1 MSASNKPT
9 TRPRTKRGSS
19 AVEPVKPTRRTTS
32 SKEKQSL
39 VDSTN
44 DSVMMTDKVVFKPG
58 KWRKSLI
65 LLRASTSR
73 RDGSRSIGGIAGGGR
88 RISMLTSD
96 SRVSRIIL
104 DITVCDSSHTL
115 DARESVHHSLDQ
127 LDVSVQQFVAPL
139 IPLRTFADHCY
150 LGLRSPKE
158 EILKRCHQQE
168 PISFEAAF
176 ARLGITVR
184 KKIGEGVYGEVF
196 ECQKGS
202 NGQRSVLKLI
212 PIEGTLMING
222 EKQKTFE
229 EIVSEIIISSELSN
243 LRQRSVQFSTDGFV
257 ELISVSCVKGEYPR
271 LLLDLWNGYAD
282 EQGTEND
289 SPDMFPADQHY
300 IAFETAFGGSDLEG
314 YRFRNALQAFA
325 VFSQIVLCLAI
336 AEQRFDF
343 EHRDLHSGNIL
354 VEPTK
359 DTERTYNLLG
369 EEIVIQTQGL
379 KATIIDYTLSRIVY
393 NGLCLFN
400 DLSTDEELFTAEGDY
415 QFEIYR
421 KMKTAVE
428 NQWNRHQPKTN
439 VFWLH
444 YLLEKLIACR
454 NYRDKMTKV
463 HRTTMKSMKDLS
475 AILLDFES
483 VHEIVQHYFSSGED
497 DSNKEN

>member
-1 MSASNKPT
+1 MSTSNKST
-9 TRPRTKRGSS
+9 TRPRTRRASS

-32 SKEKQSL
+32 STEKQSL

-44 DSVMMTDKVVFKPG
+44 DSVMVVDKVVFKPG
-58 KWRKSLI
+58 KWRKSLVM
-65 LLRASTSR
+65 LRASMSR
-73 RDGSRSIGGIAGGGR
+73 REGSRSNGGAARGSR

-96 SRVSRIIL
+96 SRVSRIL
-104 DITVCDSSHTL
+104 HDITVNESQTL
-115 DARESVHHSLDQ
+115 EARESLHHSLDQ
-127 LDVSVQQFVAPL
+127 LDVSVHQFLAPL
-139 IPLRTFADHCY
+139 VPLRTVADHCY
-150 LGLRSPKE
+150 LGLRSAKE
-158 EILKRCHQQE
+158 EILKRCHQQG
-168 PISFEAAF
+168 PISFEETF
-176 ARLGITVR
+176 ARLGITVL

-196 ECQKGS
+196 ECRKGS
-202 NGQRSVLKLI
+202 DGQRSVLKLI

-257 ELISVSCVKGEYPR
+257 ELISVSCVKGEYPA

-325 VFSQIVLCLAI
+325 VFSQIVLSLAI

-444 YLLEKLIACR
+444 YLLEKLISCR

-463 HRTTMKSMKDLS
+463 HRTTMKSMKELS
-475 AILLDFES
+475 AILLEFES
-483 VHEIVQHYFSSGED
+483 VHEIVQHYFSSDED
-497 DSNKEN
+497 ESNKEN